1 MNFFI
6 LQAGNYPADT
16 KIAAIVFLCSAAL
29 VVTHILSYL
38 AGANAES
45 GKGDAP
51 IMLPF
56 VIVMMAALISTT
68 LSLIIILINILN

>member
-6 LQAGNYPADT
+6 LQAGNPPMDN
-16 KIAAIVFLCSAAL
+16 KIAAIIFLCSAVL
-29 VVTHILSYL
+29 VVTHILSYA

-45 GKGDAP
+45 PGGGDAP

-56 VIVMMAALISTT
+56 VMVATIAST
-68 LSLIIILINILN
+68 LFSLIIILTNILS